1 MYVLV
6 LGDVELYMVCRDPG
20 VKCVNIML
28 YKVVILFTAYRM
40 VEEDIISIYRHIT
53 CLKEKGPAAF
63 VMPRHI
69 LYSICLNAS

>member
-28 YKVVILFTAYRM
+28 YKVVILFTAYTCTCRM
-40 VEEDIISIYRHIT
+40 VEEDIISISTHNLLER
-53 CLKEKGPAAF
+53 GRPS
-63 VMPRHI
+63 
-69 LYSICLNAS
+69 SICDAKGHIIVYI